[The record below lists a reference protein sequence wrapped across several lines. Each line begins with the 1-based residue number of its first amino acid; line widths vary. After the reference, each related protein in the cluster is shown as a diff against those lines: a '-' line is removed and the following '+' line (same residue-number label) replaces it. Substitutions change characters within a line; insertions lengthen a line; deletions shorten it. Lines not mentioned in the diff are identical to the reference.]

1 MLASSPR
8 PTAKTPHH
16 TVCRRVL
23 ASTVAYQED
32 RDKKL
37 AVSHAAMD
45 RSKEKGQLLITLAH
59 FNSATIAS
67 IGFLQWSWI
76 NLLPM

>member
-1 MLASSPR
+1 
-8 PTAKTPHH
+8 
-16 TVCRRVL
+16 VL

-37 AVSHAAMD
+37 AVFRAAMD
-45 RSKEKGQLLITLAH
+45 RNKEKDQLLITLAH
-59 FNSATIAS
+59 FNWATIVG

-76 NLLPM
+76 NLLSM